1 VARKERTCY
10 GLVVRER
17 RRRNM
22 RSDTREDVRMIRAWI
37 EVTLGTVVI
46 AAVWTATYFLT
57 R

>member
-1 VARKERTCY
+1 
-10 GLVVRER
+10 
-17 RRRNM
+17 M